1 VLLLKLG
8 YRNLWRN
15 RRRTLLTMTAMA
27 VATAMV
33 ILMLGVFG
41 GMLWDMRDSATTSYY
56 GHAKITAAGY
66 LDQRKLHLTI
76 PQEGVR
82 DKLIG
87 DPGVIGAAGRVRGFA
102 LLSFGEGE
110 SSHTQP
116 AELFGIDPAEERT
129 VTNLDTRVIEGSFVS
144 GSDSHDM
151 VIGKGLARR
160 LETEIGGEIV
170 VMGSGA
176 DGSIAA
182 DIFTVAG
189 IIESGDP
196 IRDSSL
202 AVVGRQTL
210 QSMLVLEGRL
220 HEVAVLLKRPLTA
233 REWVGS
239 VRPQF
244 PDYEVLSWF
253 TFLPAMGQIF
263 DLWAAIEWVFA
274 IIFYFAV
281 ILVAV
286 NTMYMA
292 FFERIREFGIIGAI
306 GLKKR
311 NLAYMIIIEGLLMS
325 SISGIIGGIVG
336 SALVLYMSKHFIDLS
351 MFFEPITFAGTVFL
365 PRIRAYPSV
374 ENMISPVV
382 MIVVLGG
389 IVALFPARKLMK
401 LRPVDALREV

>member
-1 VLLLKLG
+1 MLLLKLG

-27 VATAMV
+27 VATTMV

-41 GMLWDMRDSATTSYY
+41 GMLWDMIDSATASYY
-56 GHAKITAAGY
+56 GHVKITAEGY

-76 PQEGVR
+76 PQDGVR
-82 DKLIG
+82 EKLIV
-87 DPGVIGAAGRVRGFA
+87 DQGVIGAAGRVRGFA
-102 LLSFGEGE
+102 LLSFGDGE
-110 SSHTQP
+110 TSHTQP

-129 VTNLDTRVIEGSFVS
+129 VTNLDTHIVEGAFVS
-144 GSDSHDM
+144 GAESHDM

-160 LETEIGGEIV
+160 LEANVGGEIV

-182 DIFTVAG
+182 DLFTVAG
-189 IIESGDP
+189 IIETGDP

-202 AVVGRQTL
+202 AIVGRSTL
-210 QSMLVLEGRL
+210 QAMLVLDGRL
-220 HEVAVLLKRPLTA
+220 HEVAVSLKRPLTA
-233 REWVGS
+233 REWVAG
-239 VRPQF
+239 VLPQF
-244 PDYEVLSWF
+244 PDYEVSSWYE
-253 TFLPAMGQIF
+253 FLPAMGQIF
-263 DLWAAIEWVFA
+263 DLWDAIEWIYAF
-274 IIFYFAV
+274 IFYFAV

-311 NLAYMIIIEGLLMS
+311 NLSIMIIIEGLLMS
-325 SISGIIGGIVG
+325 GISGIVGGIVG
-336 SALVLYMSKHFIDLS
+336 SGLVIYMSTHFIDLS
-351 MFFEPITFAGTVFL
+351 MFFEPITYAGTVFL
-365 PRIRAYPSV
+365 PRIRTYPSV

-382 MIVVLGG
+382 MIIVLGG

-401 LRPVDALREV
+401 LRPVDALKEV